1 MAGRTLVV
9 VTILISIFKP
19 NNALMYTTSPL
30 SARGV
35 LRTLSKQS
43 GGMEAEIT
51 LPLPSK
57 NHLKGFHPPPPPQK
71 ITSRASPP
79 PPPPPPPPPKKKQT
93 NKQAWE
99 KINLH
104 REDTNPGTPDTLTVD
119 RVF

>member
-1 MAGRTLVV
+1 
-9 VTILISIFKP
+9 
-19 NNALMYTTSPL
+19 MYTTSPL

-57 NHLKGFHPPPPPQK
+57 NHLKGFHPLH
-71 ITSRASPP
+71 
-79 PPPPPPPPPKKKQT
+79 PPPPKKT

-104 REDTNPGTPDTLTVD
+104 KGGYQPRDTRYTYS
-119 RVF
+119 R

>member
-1 MAGRTLVV
+1 MAERTLVV

-57 NHLKGFHPPPPPQK
+57 NHLKGFHPFH
-71 ITSRASPP
+71 
-79 PPPPPPPPPKKKQT
+79 PPPPKKT
-93 NKQAWE
+93 NKQTWE

-104 REDTNPGTPDTLTVD
+104 KGNALLDTNPGTPDTLTVD

>member
-1 MAGRTLVV
+1 
-9 VTILISIFKP
+9 
-19 NNALMYTTSPL
+19 MYTTSPL

-51 LPLPSK
+51 LPLPPSK
-57 NHLKGFHPPPPPQK
+57 NHLKGFHPLHPQ
-71 ITSRASPP
+71 
-79 PPPPPPPPPKKKQT
+79 KKKQT
-93 NKQAWE
+93 NKLG
-99 KINLH
+99 KKLTSI

>member
-1 MAGRTLVV
+1 
-9 VTILISIFKP
+9 
-19 NNALMYTTSPL
+19 MYTTSPL

-57 NHLKGFHPPPPPQK
+57 NHLKGFHPLHPPPPQK
-71 ITSRASPP
+71 N
-79 PPPPPPPPPKKKQT
+79 KQT
-93 NKQAWE
+93 NLGK
-99 KINLH
+99 KLSSI

>member
-1 MAGRTLVV
+1 
-9 VTILISIFKP
+9 
-19 NNALMYTTSPL
+19 MYTTSPL

-35 LRTLSKQS
+35 LRTLSKQR

-57 NHLKGFHPPPPPQK
+57 NHLKGFHPLH
-71 ITSRASPP
+71 
-79 PPPPPPPPPKKKQT
+79 PPPPKKKTKQT
-93 NKQAWE
+93 SLGK
-99 KINLH
+99 KLTSI

>member
-35 LRTLSKQS
+35 KTADFEQTEWWNGSR
-43 GGMEAEIT
+43 
-51 LPLPSK
+51 
-57 NHLKGFHPPPPPQK
+57 NHPPPPLQK
-71 ITSRASPP
+71 SSQGLPP
-79 PPPPPPPPPKKKQT
+79 LHPLHPPPPPKKKQT

>member
-35 LRTLSKQS
+35 KTADFEQTEWWNGSR
-43 GGMEAEIT
+43 
-51 LPLPSK
+51 
-57 NHLKGFHPPPPPQK
+57 NHPPPLLQK
-71 ITSRASPP
+71 SSQGLLPP
-79 PPPPPPPPPKKKQT
+79 PPPPPLKKKT
-93 NKQAWE
+93 NKQTWE

-104 REDTNPGTPDTLTVD
+104 KGNALLDTNPGTPETLTVD
-119 RVF
+119 RIF

>member
-1 MAGRTLVV
+1 MAERTLVV

-57 NHLKGFHPPPPPQK
+57 NHLKGFHPSTP
-71 ITSRASPP
+71 TT
-79 PPPPPPPPPKKKQT
+79 PPPPKKKKT

>member
-30 SARGV
+30 SAQGV

-51 LPLPSK
+51 LPLPTK
-57 NHLKGFHPPPPPQK
+57 NHLKGFHPLH
-71 ITSRASPP
+71 
-79 PPPPPPPPPKKKQT
+79 PPPPPKKQQQQT
-93 NKQAWE
+93 NKLG
-99 KINLH
+99 KKLTSI

>member
-35 LRTLSKQS
+35 LRTLRKQS

-51 LPLPSK
+51 LSLPSK
-57 NHLKGFHPPPPPQK
+57 NHLKGFHPLH
-71 ITSRASPP
+71 
-79 PPPPPPPPPKKKQT
+79 PPPPPKKNKQT
-93 NKQAWE
+93 SLGK
-99 KINLH
+99 KLTSI

>member
-19 NNALMYTTSPL
+19 NNASVYTTSPL

-57 NHLKGFHPPPPPQK
+57 NHPQGFHPLHPL
-71 ITSRASPP
+71 
-79 PPPPPPPPPKKKQT
+79 PPPKKT
-93 NKQAWE
+93 NKQTWE

-104 REDTNPGTPDTLTVD
+104 NSLRSMAVLSSRAQERRSREIRARSARERAAKP
-119 RVF
+119 REK

>member
-19 NNALMYTTSPL
+19 NNALMYTTSPS

-35 LRTLSKQS
+35 LRTLRKQS

-57 NHLKGFHPPPPPQK
+57 NHLKGFHPLHH
-71 ITSRASPP
+71 
-79 PPPPPPPPPKKKQT
+79 PPPPKKKQT
-93 NKQAWE
+93 NKLG
-99 KINLH
+99 KKLTSI
-104 REDTNPGTPDTLTVD
+104 REDTNPETPDTLTVD

>member
-19 NNALMYTTSPL
+19 NNSLMYTTSPL

-57 NHLKGFHPPPPPQK
+57 
-71 ITSRASPP
+71 
-79 PPPPPPPPPKKKQT
+79 KKQQQT
-93 NKQAWE
+93 K
-99 KINLH
+99 KLGKKLTSI